1 MDTSVERNEEGK
13 TIAIIMVR
21 ESVCVC
27 INQCRKCKEGQDVER
42 LPGSRC
48 LLLFMQHHKC
58 TAVKVNIHLT

>member
-27 INQCRKCKEGQDVER
+27 INPISSIDDEKTQVSS
-42 LPGSRC
+42 GSF
-48 LLLFMQHHKC
+48 LFISHKG
-58 TAVKVNIHLT
+58 VKR